1 MTEVQAQAA
10 VALRGVHRRYGQVRA
25 VDGVDLTIAP
35 GEVVALLGPNGAGKS
50 TAIDMLLGL
59 TRPDRGEIAVFGRTP
74 RRAVAEGLVGAML
87 QSGGLP
93 EDITAGEVVRL
104 MAALFPSPL
113 PVGETLERAGI
124 ADVAKQRFGRLSGG
138 QKQRVRFAAALV
150 CDPDLLVLDEPT
162 VAMDVQARR
171 EFWAAMRGFTATGR
185 TVLFATHYLAEAE
198 EFADRVVL
206 MRAGRVVADG
216 SVAKVRALVSGRI
229 VSATVSSPDPAGLE
243 SLPGVS
249 GVRVDDRAHP
259 TPRIHL
265 TCHDSDSALRALLAA
280 HPDAVDI
287 EVVAH
292 GLEDAFLMLTQEPAP
307 QLERSR

>member
-1 MTEVQAQAA
+1 MTETQAPAA
-10 VALRGVHRRYGQVRA
+10 VVVRGLHRRYGEVRA

-50 TAIDMLLGL
+50 TATDLLLGL
-59 TRPDRGEIAVFGRTP
+59 SRPDEGEIAVFGRTP

-93 EDITAGEVVRL
+93 DDITAGEVVRL
-104 MAALFPSPL
+104 MAALFPNPL
-113 PVGETLERAGI
+113 PVGEALQRAGV

-150 CDPDLLVLDEPT
+150 GDPDLLVLDEPT

-171 EFWAAMRGFTATGR
+171 EFWAAMRGYTATGR

-198 EFADRVVL
+198 EFADWVVL
-206 MRAGRVVADG
+206 LRAGRVVADG
-216 SVAKVRALVSGRI
+216 SVAQVRALVSGRI
-229 VSATVSSPDPAGLE
+229 VSATVTSPDPAGLE

-249 GVRVDDRAHP
+249 GVRVEGS
-259 TPRIHL
+259 RIHL
-265 TCHDSDSALRALLAA
+265 NCTDSDSALRALLAA
-280 HPDAVDI
+280 CPAAADI
-287 EVVAH
+287 EIVAH
-292 GLEDAFLMLTQEPAP
+292 GLEDAFVMLTEP
-307 QLERSR
+307 QRELERSR